1 MTNRYLKIFE
11 ELKRTKVEPL
21 HKDSRVLIVDGLNTF
36 IRSFAASP
44 VTNDNGL
51 HIGGISGTL
60 LSIGYAIKTVDPTRV
75 IVVFDGKNGSK
86 RRREVFPEYK
96 ANRKFKIRLNRSE
109 EVDDD
114 GNDQLR
120 QLMRLVE
127 YMSHMPFSVVTIEGV
142 EADDVVGYLAT
153 ERFKEQCYIMS
164 SDKDFLQLVNDRVH
178 IWSPTKKRL
187 YYTQDIVD
195 EYGIHPN
202 NFVLYRALTGDK
214 SDNIPGIDGFGLKT
228 LIKLYPQFANETV
241 LTIDD
246 IISYAETQ
254 PKSKMCIKIAQ
265 SRGLIER
272 NLGLMQLSEA
282 FIPTTSKLKALD
294 QVNNPSRLV
303 KYKFQA
309 LLFEDRMTTAIK
321 NVDMWTREVL
331 QKIDGY
337 LLD

>member
-1 MTNRYLKIFE
+1 MSSRYLKLLE
-11 ELKRTKVEPL
+11 ELKRTKAEPL

-44 VTNDNGL
+44 VTNDDGL

-60 LSIGYAIKTVDPTRV
+60 LSIGHAIKTVDPTRV
-75 IVVFDGKNGSK
+75 IVVFDGKNGAK

-109 EVDDD
+109 DLSDDD
-114 GNDQLR
+114 GQLR
-120 QLMRLVE
+120 QLRRLVE
-127 YMSHMPFSVVTIEGV
+127 YMSHMPFSIVTAEGV
-142 EADDVVGYLAT
+142 EADDVIGYLAV
-153 ERFKEQCYIMS
+153 EKFKEQCYIMS
-164 SDKDFLQLVNDRVH
+164 SDKDFLQLVDERVR

-187 YYTQDIVD
+187 YYTPDIVE
-195 EYGIHPN
+195 EYGVHPN

-214 SDNIPGIDGFGLKT
+214 SDNIPGVDGLGLKT
-228 LIKLYPQFANETV
+228 LLKLYPQFAEETQLSV
-241 LTIDD
+241 DD
-246 IISYAETQ
+246 IVNYAQTQ
-254 PKSKMCIKIAQ
+254 PKSKMCVKLTQ
-265 SRGLIER
+265 SKDLIER

-282 FIPTTSKLKALD
+282 FIPTASKLKILD
-294 QVNNPSRLV
+294 QVDNPNRLV

-309 LLFEDRMTTAIK
+309 MLFEDRMTTAIK

>member
-1 MTNRYLKIFE
+1 MNNRYLKLLE
-11 ELKRTKVEPL
+11 ELKHTKAEPL

-44 VTNDNGL
+44 VTNDDGL

-60 LSIGYAIKTVDPTRV
+60 LSIGHAIKTVDPTRV
-75 IVVFDGKNGSK
+75 IVVFDGKNGAK

-109 EVDDD
+109 DVGEEDD
-114 GNDQLR
+114 GQLR

-127 YMSHMPFSVVTIEGV
+127 YMSYMPFSIVTAEGV
-142 EADDVVGYLAT
+142 EADDVIGYLVN
-153 ERFKEQCYIMS
+153 EKFKDQCYIMS
-164 SDKDFLQLVNDRVH
+164 SDKDFLQLVNERVR

-187 YYTQDIVD
+187 YYSPDIVE

-214 SDNIPGIDGFGLKT
+214 SDNIPGVDGLGLKT
-228 LIKLYPQFANETV
+228 LIKLYPQLAEETKLSV
-241 LTIDD
+241 DD
-246 IISYAETQ
+246 IINYAATQ
-254 PKSKMCIKIAQ
+254 PKSKMCVKLTQ
-265 SRGLIER
+265 SREIIER

-282 FIPTTSKLKALD
+282 FIPTASKLKILNSVD
-294 QVNNPSRLV
+294 NPSRLV
-303 KYKFQA
+303 KYKFQSM
-309 LLFEDRMTTAIK
+309 LFEDRMTTAIK

-331 QKIDGY
+331 QKLDGY